1 MGGVQW
7 RYRHTA
13 LALCLAAYFAIRFA
27 QLVISPVVPAI
38 LEAFAVSRGDIGL
51 ALTGMWVAYALV
63 QLPAGVLGDRF
74 GERRIVLVALGLA
87 ALGSIAAAASPVF
100 AAFVA
105 FVVLLGVGAGLY
117 YNVATALLTRLFDQL
132 GRAVGT
138 HRIGSQ
144 VAGIVAPVA
153 AAAVLAIDWRA
164 ALWLGGLVAGLVLV
178 AFAVA
183 VRPTPPVQPDTDLAE
198 TVDLATLGRLLR
210 RRPIAFAAGIAVLG
224 EFALLATMSFLPTFL
239 FEHHG
244 FPVGVASLLFSAY
257 FAVVAVG
264 QPASGWLSDRVG
276 RDAVLAATMAAG
288 VLGYGLLVAGGSIS
302 ALPGVVLVGF
312 AMSWGAP
319 LQSRVMDGLAAAD
332 RGVGFGLVRTI
343 YILGGATG
351 NAVVGYL
358 ADVAGWGAAFGL
370 LGVLLGI
377 AFLAVAANRTLKL
390 GA

>member
-1 MGGVQW
+1 MQW

-27 QLVISPVVPAI
+27 QLVISPVVPS
-38 LEAFAVSRGDIGL
+38 LLDAFAVSRGAIGL

-74 GERRIVLVALGLA
+74 GERRVVLLALGLA
-87 ALGSIAAAASPVF
+87 ALGSLAAGAAPAF

-138 HRIGSQ
+138 HRVGSQ
-144 VAGIVAPVA
+144 VAGLVAPVA
-153 AAAVLAIDWRA
+153 AAAALVVDWRA
-164 ALWLGGLVAGLVLV
+164 ALWLGGAVAAVVLV
-178 AFAVA
+178 GFAVA
-183 VRPTPPVQPDTDLAE
+183 VRPTPPTNPHTALRDA
-198 TVDLATLGRLLR
+198 VDLATLGRLLR
-210 RRPIAFAAGIAVLG
+210 RRPVAFASGVAVLG

-239 FEHHG
+239 VEHHG
-244 FPVGVASLLFSAY
+244 ASVGLASLLFSAY
-257 FAVVAVG
+257 FAVVALG
-264 QPASGWLSDRVG
+264 QPASGWLSDRFG
-276 RDAVLAATMAAG
+276 RDAVLGGTMATG
-288 VLGYGLLVAGGSIS
+288 VVGYGLLVVGGDLL
-302 ALPGVVLVGF
+302 AVVPGVALVGF

-319 LQSRVMDGLAAAD
+319 LQSRVMDGLGAAE
-332 RGVGFGLVRTI
+332 RGVGFGLVRTL

-351 NAVVGYL
+351 NAVVGAV
-358 ADVAGWGAAFGL
+358 ADVAGWGPAFGL
-370 LGVLLGI
+370 LGLLLGV
-377 AFLAVAANRTLKL
+377 ALAAIVANAALDL